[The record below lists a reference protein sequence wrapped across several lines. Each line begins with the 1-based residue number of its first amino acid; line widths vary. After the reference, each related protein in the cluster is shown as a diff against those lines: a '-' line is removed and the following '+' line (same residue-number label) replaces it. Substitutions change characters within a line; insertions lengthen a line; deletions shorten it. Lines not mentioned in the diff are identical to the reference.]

1 MGYFGKWNDLDF
13 FLHSL
18 SNILI
23 RYNRKSRRC
32 WPACWTQSDINQS
45 LHEAPALHFWRYDII
60 KYPLLPF
67 YLLTSAPKG
76 RGGFQSVWVPKAD
89 GYLTGQMREKAGECL
104 WQSYYDG
111 HISDIYY
118 SFTNTHPLS
127 SFLSLCPSSCSRS
140 YGRKGRWNVS
150 PLWAWHLQIRAHYP
164 GVTCSVPF

>member
-1 MGYFGKWNDLDF
+1 MRYFGKWNDLDF

-32 WPACWTQSDINQS
+32 WPTCWTQSDINQS

-76 RGGFQSVWVPKAD
+76 RRAFQSVCECRKLTDIWLDRWGKRLESVCDSPITMVTSLISITPSLTLIRSPPFCHCVLHLVPAP
-89 GYLTGQMREKAGECL
+89 TGGRAAEMC
-104 WQSYYDG
+104 
-111 HISDIYY
+111 H
-118 SFTNTHPLS
+118 LS
-127 SFLSLCPSSCSRS
+127 EPSLSLTPS
-140 YGRKGRWNVS
+140 N
-150 PLWAWHLQIRAHYP
+150 
-164 GVTCSVPF
+164 